1 MKDAAADKGQ
11 LLGSIPIEIKKFLL
25 KESAR
30 SLIVRGKPGTGKTTF
45 CLQCL
50 EELGVDRNCFYFS
63 TRVSDTALYSQFA
76 WLKEREWR
84 DKILDASRGFL
95 KALGEEPEPVKEPKG
110 RKAEQKAQVLSASKE
125 LLGAMYD
132 SKAAPPAPTAVDR
145 TMLNNL
151 LQQSDMLDLS
161 RLYERIERRLPHPS
175 YLIIDS
181 LDGLAE
187 KYDLSLPKIALALQ
201 KDLVENSNARIML
214 VLESESRIVD
224 YMVDGVVNMDV
235 GEVDRRRIRELS
247 IEKLRGEQVHQ
258 HRYLFT
264 LQGGRFH
271 YFPQFR
277 APGAYRPARWDPVA
291 DQKGVFSTGTPP
303 MDTLLGGGY
312 PRGSN
317 VMIEVTNPLPESI
330 YKLLVLPTALNF
342 ASQGRG
348 VAVIPTGDS
357 MADEFFDT
365 VSTTLGKEAAT
376 KLLKLAEIV
385 NPGRNQDKSH
395 LVTLEF
401 EEIKKDFD
409 KWSRE
414 VAKLRK
420 QTGQAILEIVAVE
433 TQETRFSAESY
444 RKFLNISSELASKEG
459 DIVIRIVKPG
469 QSDLNQR
476 VANASNIHMKLKTMD
491 GAAILYCERPLTN
504 VFCLELEE
512 GGPAPKLNLVP
523 IV

>member
-1 MKDAAADKGQ
+1 LKEASSAKHEV
-11 LLGSIPIEIKKFLL
+11 LGSIPGEIKSFLL
-25 KESAR
+25 KENAR

-50 EELGVDRNCFYFS
+50 EELGLGRSCFYFS

-84 DKILDASRGFL
+84 DRILDASRGFL
-95 KALGEEPEPVKEPKG
+95 KVLVEEPEVTEGTKKPVDQ
-110 RKAEQKAQVLSASKE
+110 QKAQVLSASRE
-125 LLGAMYD
+125 LLGAMYE
-132 SKAAPPAPTAVDR
+132 SKVTPAPTTVDR

-151 LQQSDMLDLS
+151 LQQSDMLDLA

-201 KDLVENSNARIML
+201 KDLVENSNSRIMM

-224 YMVDGVVNMDV
+224 YMVDGVVNMDM
-235 GEVDRRRIRELS
+235 GEVDRRRIRELT

-271 YFPQFR
+271 FFPPFR
-277 APGAYRPARWDPVA
+277 PPNVFRPGKWDVVA
-291 DQKGVFSTGTPP
+291 DSKGIFSTGNAPL
-303 MDTLLGGGY
+303 DALLGGGY

-317 VMIEVTNPLPESI
+317 VMIELTNQLPEAI
-330 YKLLVLPTALNF
+330 FKLLVFPTALNF
-342 ASQGRG
+342 GAQGRG
-348 VAVIPTGDS
+348 VAVIPTGDT
-357 MADEFFDT
+357 MADEFYET
-365 VSTTLGKEAAT
+365 VFSTIGKDAANR
-376 KLLKLAEIV
+376 LLKLAEIV
-385 NPGRNQDKSH
+385 NPSRNQDRAH

-401 EEIKKDFD
+401 EDIKKDFD

-420 QTGQAILEIVAVE
+420 QTGQSIVEIVAVE
-433 TQETRFSAESY
+433 TQETRFSADAY
-444 RKFLNISSELASKEG
+444 KKFLNISSELAAKEG
-459 DIVIRIVKPG
+459 DVVIRIVKPG
-469 QSDLNQR
+469 QTDLNQR
-476 VANASNIHMKLKTMD
+476 VANASTIHIKLKTVD
-491 GAAILYCERPLTN
+491 GAAIMYCERPQTS
-504 VFCLELEE
+504 VFGLELDES
-512 GGPAPKLNLVP
+512 GQMPKMNLVP